1 MNTLTPAYSIN
12 INNFKLKDK
21 EVSDNEIL
29 IELLCENEGSFT
41 KSDQY
46 MTFDCDGIEVM
57 VNFTLDVHGR
67 IEYDPGDYW
76 TPPSGDAEITNTDI
90 NITDVYIDEYDVEL
104 TKEMNIALEKEIK
117 KYLD

>member
-1 MNTLTPAYSIN
+1 MTTYSIN
-12 INNFKLKDK
+12 LNNLKLKEK
-21 EVSDNEIL
+21 EISDNETL
-29 IELLCENEGSFT
+29 IDLLCENEGSFT
-41 KSDQY
+41 TGDQY

-57 VNFTLDVHGR
+57 VNFTLDVNGR

-76 TPPSGDAEITNTDI
+76 TPPSGDVEITDTNV

-104 TKEMNIALEKEIK
+104 TREMRRALEKEVK

>member
-1 MNTLTPAYSIN
+1 MNTSNPTYSIN
-12 INNFKLKDK
+12 LNNLKLKDK
-21 EVSDNEIL
+21 EISDNETL
-29 IELLCENEGSFT
+29 IDLLCENDGSFT
-41 KSDQY
+41 TSDQY

-57 VNFTLDVHGR
+57 VNFTLDVDGR

-76 TPPSGDAEITNTDI
+76 TPPSGDTEITSTDV

-104 TKEMNIALEKEIK
+104 TREMCRALEKEVK